1 MMDDSLYVLNA
12 YVAIE
17 LNKAHK
23 IILYTKH
30 TRNLSPLKQ
39 ELNDNYVTQK
49 IHERAQLSH
58 GHNNITSGFINV
70 NKGFFPVLKHIIIC
84 DSLHK
89 PNVLELYV
97 FTVQFEN
104 NKTKIACLELLS
116 NWMHLFKPKKTT
128 HKPDSRVEALTFC
141 LLAC

>member
-23 IILYTKH
+23 NILYTKH

-49 IHERAQLSH
+49 LHERAQLSH

-70 NKGFFPVLKHIIIC
+70 KQGI
-84 DSLHK
+84 
-89 PNVLELYV
+89 
-97 FTVQFEN
+97 
-104 NKTKIACLELLS
+104 LS
-116 NWMHLFKPKKTT
+116 CSET
-128 HKPDSRVEALTFC
+128 HNHM
-141 LLAC
+141 

>member
-49 IHERAQLSH
+49 LHERAQLSH
-58 GHNNITSGFINV
+58 DHNNIKSGFINV
-70 NKGFFPVLKHIIIC
+70 KQGI
-84 DSLHK
+84 
-89 PNVLELYV
+89 
-97 FTVQFEN
+97 
-104 NKTKIACLELLS
+104 LS
-116 NWMHLFKPKKTT
+116 CSET
-128 HKPDSRVEALTFC
+128 HSHM
-141 LLAC
+141 